1 MIDVVQFS
9 GTPQEASMPKKT
21 LTVGRT
27 RIPRPTLRRFV
38 PAAVVGLLVV
48 LALPAYGI
56 TRDQAASPVTY
67 RPGTPEPGTS
77 IPKSTIRFGMRPYAD
92 NTFYVIGMRRGW
104 FKNVGISIAPAPYG
118 LKTTEDQWVN
128 LLLNGQVDINTAT
141 CGNMLPSYRTSRELK
156 CAGFADTFNGLVM
169 LANPKLKLKTLR
181 QNASGGASFTNALRQ
196 TLSPLVGKTV
206 YVPTA
211 LAAKPFNEVPFQ
223 LAGLELPKYV
233 PMDDAQM
240 LLLAKS
246 DRLDFMNPGGAPIAQ
261 TMLDLGWTPVYDTV
275 QLLEYGPG
283 GVDSPLEALVFNN
296 GWAAKAS
303 YINKNQTT
311 LMRFASVV
319 FRTIAELKKNP
330 ALYGVYAPYLNSVA
344 GTTLNADGVK
354 RTVEQLSP
362 LVSFEKQTKY
372 FNNKKHAE
380 YFENSMGALIKSL
393 EADKAIPTGVT
404 PSEIVWAAPM
414 YKELVS
420 YKTRTDKLL
429 KQAKGR
435 KLSPAKQRLLSQ
447 ARKYYGWYDF
457 LDAYRFARA
466 ALR

>member
-1 MIDVVQFS
+1 MARE
-9 GTPQEASMPKKT
+9 TRAA
-21 LTVGRT
+21 GRT
-27 RIPRPTLRRFV
+27 RTSRPTLGWFL
-38 PAAVVGLLVV
+38 PAAVAGLLAV
-48 LALPAYGI
+48 LAVPALGI
-56 TRDQAASPVTY
+56 SSDRAASPVTY
-67 RPGTPEPGTS
+67 RPGTPEAGTS
-77 IPKSTIRFGMRPYAD
+77 IPKATIRLGMRPYAD

-118 LKTTEDQWVN
+118 LKTTEDQWIN
-128 LLLNGQVDINTAT
+128 LLLNGQVDINSAT

-181 QNASGGASFTNALRQ
+181 QYAGAGGSFRNALRQ
-196 TLSPLVGKTV
+196 ALSPLVGKTV

-223 LAGLELPKYV
+223 LAGLSLPDYV
-233 PMDDAQM
+233 PMDDSQM

-275 QLLEYGPG
+275 QLLQYGPG
-283 GVDSPLEALVFNN
+283 GVNSPLEALVFNN

-303 YINKNQTT
+303 YINRNQTT
-311 LMRFASVV
+311 MLRFASVV
-319 FRTIAELKKNP
+319 FRTISELRKNP

-344 GTTLNADGVK
+344 GTSLNADGVK

-362 LVSFEKQTKY
+362 LVPFEQQTKY

-380 YFENSMGALIKSL
+380 YFGNSMGALITSL
-393 EADKAIPTGVT
+393 RASNAIPEGIT
-404 PSEIVWAAPM
+404 PAEIVWAAPM

-420 YKTRTDKLL
+420 YKTRTDRLL

-435 KLSPAKQRLLSQ
+435 KLPAAKQRLLRE

-466 ALR
+466 AVG